1 MPVMLWLRIC
11 TAGCSPGLLP
21 GSMRALR
28 YCCFVLVK
36 KKKKKSIEILQI
48 KVDSKTVFANFISP
62 GSTLLHTNNCVTAQ
76 QIALC
81 TVPKLIKI
89 FTLSVFWETI
99 LNILVLQYLTAYL

>member
-36 KKKKKSIEILQI
+36 KKSIEILQI

-62 GSTLLHTNNCVTAQ
+62 GSTLLHTNNRVTAQ

-81 TVPKLIKI
+81 SVPKLIKI

-99 LNILVLQYLTAYL
+99 LNILVLWYLTAYL